1 MKNIELIFTVIFFL
15 IVAGCTNVDSNQI
28 LKTNEPMN
36 LKMNEPAN
44 LQNEGNSIHASID
57 HIDVDSSA
65 PPNHII
71 HVTITVK
78 NTGTKAFAPY
88 WVCKFTDYGGISS
101 GNLGFIEAGGN
112 LLYPDESQTSTE
124 NIIVYSDKKYAAL
137 KKGAT
142 MEVTFIKKDSLTSPL
157 VEIGKATW
165 IVDFNNI

>member
-1 MKNIELIFTVIFFL
+1 MKNIGLIFIIIFCL

-28 LKTNEPMN
+28 LKTNEPTN
-36 LKMNEPAN
+36 LKMNEPVN
-44 LQNEGNSIHASID
+44 LQNDGNSIHASID
-57 HIDVDSSA
+57 HINIDSSV

-88 WVCKFTDYGGISS
+88 WFSKFTDYGGISS
-101 GNLGFIEAGGN
+101 GGLGFFEAGGV

-124 NIIVYSDKKYAAL
+124 HIIINSDKKYAAL

-142 MEVTFIKKDSLTSPL
+142 MEVTFIKKDSMTSPV
-157 VEIGKATW
+157 VEIGKASW